1 MKNIYGLVAFG
12 LVVLGLSGKQAAV
25 GQSVPP
31 PNTDPNQVQAIVQ
44 GIAEKEG
51 LQGVEFG
58 MWVGNREVLVTA
70 LGKSMTTVP
79 AATKMHFRTGGISE
93 TFMSTLLLMLAEQ
106 GRINLDET
114 ISRWF
119 PHLLGADK
127 VTPRMLVANTAGYID
142 YVTVPDLINLQ
153 NAEPFRTITDDE
165 LINFS
170 VRDGLMS
177 FAPGSSQA
185 YSHTD
190 NVILGQVI
198 QRATEESMNQLYEEN
213 IFGPLGL
220 KDTKFPTDQEIQEP
234 VLHAFTSQRNLYED
248 CTYWNP
254 SWGSTPGAITS
265 NLRDMHTWAQ
275 ALGTGRLISPADF
288 QAQIAPTT
296 ANEGA
301 KNKPDAYFAY
311 GVIVANGWLV
321 QDPNLDGYSGAF
333 GYNMATGVTIMVMS
347 TQGEKTTD
355 TLSALNIFRE
365 VANYATPN
373 SPIVF

>member
-1 MKNIYGLVAFG
+1 
-12 LVVLGLSGKQAAV
+12 
-25 GQSVPP
+25 
-31 PNTDPNQVQAIVQ
+31 
-44 GIAEKEG
+44 
-51 LQGVEFG
+51 

-79 AATKMHFRTGGISE
+79 AATNMHFRVGGIAE
-93 TFMSTLLLMLAEQ
+93 AFMSTLLLMLAEQ

-165 LINFS
+165 LINYS

-220 KDTKFPTDQEIQEP
+220 KDTKFPADQEI
-234 VLHAFTSQRNLYED
+234 A
-248 CTYWNP
+248 
-254 SWGSTPGAITS
+254 A
-265 NLRDMHTWAQ
+265 WACNVRV
-275 ALGTGRLISPADF
+275 ARL
-288 QAQIAPTT
+288 
-296 ANEGA
+296 
-301 KNKPDAYFAY
+301 PDR
-311 GVIVANGWLV
+311 
-321 QDPNLDGYSGAF
+321 P
-333 GYNMATGVTIMVMS
+333 
-347 TQGEKTTD
+347 
-355 TLSALNIFRE
+355 
-365 VANYATPN
+365 
-373 SPIVF
+373 